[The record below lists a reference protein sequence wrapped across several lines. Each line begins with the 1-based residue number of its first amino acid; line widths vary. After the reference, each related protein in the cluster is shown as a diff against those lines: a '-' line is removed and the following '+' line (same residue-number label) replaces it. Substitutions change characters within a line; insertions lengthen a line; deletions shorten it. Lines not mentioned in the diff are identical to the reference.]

1 MADDLALK
9 LMMRHEAEVVV
20 QVALALEELHA
31 AAVVAQPVLF
41 VDAH

>member
-9 LMMRHEAEVVV
+9 LMLRHEAEVVV

-31 AAVVAQPVLF
+31 AAIVTQPTLF
-41 VDAH
+41 VDSH